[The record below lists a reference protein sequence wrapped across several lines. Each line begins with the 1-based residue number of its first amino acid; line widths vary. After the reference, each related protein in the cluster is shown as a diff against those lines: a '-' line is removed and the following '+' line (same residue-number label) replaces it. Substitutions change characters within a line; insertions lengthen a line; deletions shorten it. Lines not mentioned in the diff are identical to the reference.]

1 MLLAA
6 NGKDIP
12 DQWKHDKLLKNNNG
26 DTIAMY
32 YAKKGI
38 IPPKE
43 WEH

>member
-32 YAKKGI
+32 YAKSGI
-38 IPPKE
+38 IPP
-43 WEH
+43 